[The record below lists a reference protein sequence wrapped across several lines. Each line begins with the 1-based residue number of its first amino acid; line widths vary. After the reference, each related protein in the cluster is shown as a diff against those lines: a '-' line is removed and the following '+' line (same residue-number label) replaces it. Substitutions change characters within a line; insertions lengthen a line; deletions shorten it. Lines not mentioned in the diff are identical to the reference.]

1 MIDDLI
7 DEPYP
12 AHPPAPA
19 HRPYLEG
26 LNPVQ
31 RQAVEALDGPV
42 LVLAGAG
49 TGKTRV
55 LTTRLAHL
63 LLSRRISPW
72 NVLTV
77 TFTNKAAREMRD
89 RVDNL
94 LGSQSEGW
102 WMGTFHSLAARI
114 LRRHAELVGLK
125 PSFTIL
131 DTDDQI
137 RLVKQLMEAENIDN
151 KKWPA
156 RMLLS
161 IIERWKDRALTPDK
175 LKPEDAGDAANGRIL
190 SIYRQYQDR
199 LRNLNACDFGDLLL
213 HNITLFQ
220 QHNDVLAEYQNRF
233 RYILVDEYQ
242 DTNVAQYLWLR
253 LLAQSHKN
261 ICCVGDD
268 DQCLIAG
275 SAITM
280 ADGTTRPI
288 EQVRAGDKV
297 LSNHGSG
304 DMRPATVAR
313 VHAKAY
319 RGDIVTITTAAGRVI
334 RSTPEHMHFAGYRL
348 GATPQT
354 YFTYL
359 MFKRGVGY
367 RLGTSQVYTAGQKK
381 PMVGFQQRLLQEH
394 ADALWV
400 VGTHDSEQ
408 EARAEE
414 YILSLTYQVPTLP
427 FVPRTGSTKG
437 LVHDP
442 AYLRRVFDAF
452 DTDANAG
459 RLLSDRHLS
468 PDHPH
473 HRPRSR
479 NASRRNIVI
488 TLCGDRRGATP
499 MHRLSIVGNDAE
511 GRAAL
516 EGLGLSVRAAKAGSA
531 SWRHETA
538 NADYGKLLAVVDR
551 ISTAFPVNIFN
562 MARLGP
568 NDGALLAGNSL
579 PFTPAANVQ
588 RGMAMFVADGGYDLV
603 TKVERQPFDGM
614 VFDLDIDH
622 THNFIADGLITHNSI
637 YGWRGAEVGNILRF
651 EHDFPGAQ
659 VIRLE
664 QNYRS
669 TAHILG
675 AAHGIIANNHG
686 RLGKELWTEQ
696 EGGEKVRVR
705 GLWDAEEEARWVG
718 DEVEAQQRKGVSLG
732 QMAVLVRAGF
742 QTREFEERFITLGLP
757 YRVIGGPRFYERQEI
772 RDALAYLRVLISPED
787 DLAFERIINTPKRG
801 IGATTIQSLYVGART
816 LGVPLTE
823 AAWQLSQTDE
833 LKPKMRGAIS
843 ALSQDFFRWRALID
857 RVPHTELA
865 QTILDESGY
874 TRMWQE
880 DKSPEAPGRLDN
892 LKELINA
899 MGEFENLT
907 GFLEHVSLVMENAQ
921 GSGDEQV
928 SLMTLHGAKGLEFD
942 VVFLPGWEEGVFP
955 SQRTLDENGIAGL
968 EEERRLAYVGITRG
982 RKRVYISHAA
992 NRRIHGTWAT
1002 AIPSRF
1008 VEELPAEHIETENN
1022 PGIGGAGFGGG
1033 GRESAYGGGFG
1044 GGWGGGGF
1052 GDRFNRMGQKAAQAP
1067 ARGGGRLIEG
1077 TAVDVTPRKR
1087 PDRAFNPG
1095 DRVFHTKFGYGTVK
1109 GVENDKLEISFDV
1122 AGIKKVMDSFVVP
1135 ADKAG

>member
-1 MIDDLI
+1 MSDLFS
-7 DEPYP
+7 PP
-12 AHPPAPA
+12 PPPPTPAPQR
-19 HRPYLEG
+19 RPYLDG

-31 RQAVEALDGPV
+31 REAVEALDGPV

-63 LLSRRISPW
+63 LLSRRVSPW

-77 TFTNKAAREMRD
+77 TFTNKAAREMRE

-114 LRRHAELVGLK
+114 LRRHAELIGLK

-137 RLVKQLMEAENIDN
+137 RLLKQLMEAENVDA

-175 LKPEDAGDAANGRIL
+175 LKPEEAGDAANGRIL
-190 SIYRQYQDR
+190 TLYRQYQDR
-199 LRNLNACDFGDLLL
+199 LKALNACDFGDLLL

-220 QHNDVLAEYQNRF
+220 QHNDVLIEYQNRF

-253 LLAQSHKN
+253 LLAQSHRN

-268 DQCLIAG
+268 DQ
-275 SAITM
+275 
-280 ADGTTRPI
+280 
-288 EQVRAGDKV
+288 
-297 LSNHGSG
+297 
-304 DMRPATVAR
+304 
-313 VHAKAY
+313 
-319 RGDIVTITTAAGRVI
+319 
-334 RSTPEHMHFAGYRL
+334 
-348 GATPQT
+348 
-354 YFTYL
+354 
-359 MFKRGVGY
+359 
-367 RLGTSQVYTAGQKK
+367 
-381 PMVGFQQRLLQEH
+381 
-394 ADALWV
+394 
-400 VGTHDSEQ
+400 
-408 EARAEE
+408 
-414 YILSLTYQVPTLP
+414 
-427 FVPRTGSTKG
+427 
-437 LVHDP
+437 
-442 AYLRRVFDAF
+442 
-452 DTDANAG
+452 
-459 RLLSDRHLS
+459 
-468 PDHPH
+468 
-473 HRPRSR
+473 
-479 NASRRNIVI
+479 
-488 TLCGDRRGATP
+488 
-499 MHRLSIVGNDAE
+499 
-511 GRAAL
+511 
-516 EGLGLSVRAAKAGSA
+516 
-531 SWRHETA
+531 
-538 NADYGKLLAVVDR
+538 
-551 ISTAFPVNIFN
+551 
-562 MARLGP
+562 
-568 NDGALLAGNSL
+568 
-579 PFTPAANVQ
+579 
-588 RGMAMFVADGGYDLV
+588 
-603 TKVERQPFDGM
+603 
-614 VFDLDIDH
+614 
-622 THNFIADGLITHNSI
+622 SI

-651 EHDFPGAQ
+651 EHDFPGATI
-659 VIRLE
+659 IRLE

-675 AAHGIIANNHG
+675 AAHGIIAHNQG
-686 RLGKELWTEQ
+686 RLGKQLWTETD
-696 EGGEKVRVR
+696 GGEKVKVR

-718 DEVEAQQRKGVSLG
+718 EEVEALQRKGASLG

-757 YRVIGGPRFYERQEI
+757 YRVVGGPRFYERQEI
-772 RDALAYLRVLISPED
+772 RDALAYLRVLVSPED
-787 DLAFERIINTPKRG
+787 DLAFERIVNVPKRG
-801 IGATTIQSLYVGART
+801 VGAATIQQLYVAART
-816 LGVPLTE
+816 LNVPVTE
-823 AAWQLSQTDE
+823 AAWKLSQTDE
-833 LKPKMRGAIS
+833 LKPKMRS
-843 ALSQDFFRWRALID
+843 TLSGLMQDFFRWRGLID
-857 RVPHTELA
+857 RIPHTELA
-865 QTILDESGY
+865 QMVLDESGY

-880 DKSPEAPGRLDN
+880 DKTPEAPGRLEN

-907 GFLEHVSLVMENAQ
+907 GFLEHVSLVMENAA
-921 GSGDEQV
+921 GADVEQI

-982 RKRVYISHAA
+982 RQRVYISHAA

-1008 VEELPAEHIETENN
+1008 VEELPEEHIETENN

-1033 GRESAYGGGFG
+1033 RGEGGYGGGFG
-1044 GGWGGGGF
+1044 GGWGGGGGGF

-1067 ARGGGRLIEG
+1067 ARGGRLIEG
-1077 TAVDVTPRKR
+1077 TALDVTPRSR
-1087 PDRAFNPG
+1087 PNRAYNPG
-1095 DRVFHTKFGYGTVK
+1095 DRVFHSKFGYGTVK
-1109 GVENDKLEISFDV
+1109 MVENDKLEISFDV